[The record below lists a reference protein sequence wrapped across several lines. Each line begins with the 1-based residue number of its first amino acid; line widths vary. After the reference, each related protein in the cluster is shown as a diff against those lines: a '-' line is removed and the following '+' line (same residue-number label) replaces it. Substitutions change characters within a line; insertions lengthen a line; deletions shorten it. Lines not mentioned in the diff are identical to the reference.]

1 MDATPLTL
9 GQEFSAY
16 AAQLD
21 FGLRAL
27 KNTLPHLSQLALGGT
42 AVGTG
47 LNTPKGY
54 DVKVAEYIAQFT
66 GFPFVTAENKFEA
79 LAAHDAIVETH
90 GAIKQLAM
98 SLFKIANDIRLLASG
113 PRSGI
118 GEILIPE
125 NEPGSSI
132 MPGKVNPTQ
141 CEALTMVC
149 AQVFGND
156 TTISFV
162 GSQGHFQLNV
172 FNPVMVANFLQSAQ
186 LLADACVSFDEHCAT
201 GIQPNYPRI
210 KQQLENSLM
219 LVTALNT
226 HIGYENAAKIA
237 KSLVMW
243 EKGCYN
249 KNRMQC
255 KSSRFAYFLRRNCVN
270 SFQEL
275 VQSIDWGSLTDALLR
290 VLGVFLCLTVHETC
304 HGLAAYALG
313 DPTAKREHRL
323 SLNPLHHIDWFGLA
337 AMLLV
342 GFGWAKPVPV
352 DMRYFK
358 KPKQGMAITALAGPV
373 SNLLLAMLLLLGAR
387 ITIAHYVDT
396 AFCSGLLNFLA
407 MTAYM
412 SVGLGLF
419 NLIPISPLDGSK
431 VLFAFLPDRA
441 YMTLMRY
448 EKYGMLVLFVL
459 VWLGVG
465 NNILSEGIYRVYE
478 LLVNWIVY

>member
-54 DVKVAEYIAQFT
+54 DVKVADYIAQFT
-66 GFPFVTAENKFEA
+66 GLPFVTAENKFEA

-90 GAIKQLAM
+90 GAIRQLAM

-156 TTISFV
+156 TTIAFV

-186 LLADACVSFDEHCAT
+186 LLGDACVSFDEHCAT

-237 KSLVMW
+237 KTAHKNGTTLREEAINLGLVSAEDFDKWVRPEDM
-243 EKGCYN
+243 
-249 KNRMQC
+249 
-255 KSSRFAYFLRRNCVN
+255 V
-270 SFQEL
+270 
-275 VQSIDWGSLTDALLR
+275 GSL
-290 VLGVFLCLTVHETC
+290 
-304 HGLAAYALG
+304 
-313 DPTAKREHRL
+313 K
-323 SLNPLHHIDWFGLA
+323 
-337 AMLLV
+337 
-342 GFGWAKPVPV
+342 
-352 DMRYFK
+352 
-358 KPKQGMAITALAGPV
+358 
-373 SNLLLAMLLLLGAR
+373 
-387 ITIAHYVDT
+387 
-396 AFCSGLLNFLA
+396 
-407 MTAYM
+407 
-412 SVGLGLF
+412 
-419 NLIPISPLDGSK
+419 
-431 VLFAFLPDRA
+431 
-441 YMTLMRY
+441 
-448 EKYGMLVLFVL
+448 
-459 VWLGVG
+459 
-465 NNILSEGIYRVYE
+465 
-478 LLVNWIVY
+478 